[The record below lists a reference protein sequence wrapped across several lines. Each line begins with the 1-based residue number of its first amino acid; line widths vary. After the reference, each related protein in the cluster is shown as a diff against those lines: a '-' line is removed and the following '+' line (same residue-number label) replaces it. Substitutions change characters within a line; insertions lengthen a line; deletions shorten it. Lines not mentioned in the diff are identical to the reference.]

1 MVVILRA
8 NQIYSQPGKPGRL
21 PTGKSHFYE
30 EIEPRLEKVVLGPK
44 AVGYTERSLN
54 KLIEEGIGEAERDR
68 RPRGTPTTRRQSH
81 RSRSAV
87 LNSRPGV
94 RRQALGRSPNCRR
107 GSGRTT
113 WIPRGLR

>member
-44 AVGYTERSLN
+44 AVGYTERSLDT
-54 KLIEEGIGEAERDR
+54 LIEEGIGEAAAERDR
-68 RPRGTPTTRRQSH
+68 RLRASADNASPKPPQPKRGPEQPSRRV
-81 RSRSAV
+81 SA
-87 LNSRPGV
+87 G
-94 RRQALGRSPNCRR
+94 AGAI
-107 GSGRTT
+107 T
-113 WIPRGLR
+113 

>member
-30 EIEPRLEKVVLGPK
+30 EIESRLEKVVLGPK

-54 KLIEEGIGEAERDR
+54 KMIAQGIDEAAAERDR
-68 RPRGTPTTRRQSH
+68 R
-81 RSRSAV
+81 
-87 LNSRPGV
+87 
-94 RRQALGRSPNCRR
+94 
-107 GSGRTT
+107 
-113 WIPRGLR
+113 LRATADKRASTGKKKNPPQLTETAR

>member
-44 AVGYTERSLN
+44 AVGYTERSLDT
-54 KLIEEGIGEAERDR
+54 LIEEGIGEAVAERGR
-68 RPRGTPTTRRQSH
+68 R
-81 RSRSAV
+81 
-87 LNSRPGV
+87 V
-94 RRQALGRSPNCRR
+94 RNFEREVP
-107 GSGRTT
+107 
-113 WIPRGLR
+113 

>member
-44 AVGYTERSLN
+44 AVG
-54 KLIEEGIGEAERDR
+54 
-68 RPRGTPTTRRQSH
+68 
-81 RSRSAV
+81 
-87 LNSRPGV
+87 
-94 RRQALGRSPNCRR
+94 
-107 GSGRTT
+107 
-113 WIPRGLR
+113 